1 MITTE
6 LHKLPLQDVRN
17 LYKEYLI
24 SNGKGQST
32 VQTYT
37 SDTFYLWNK
46 VGKEFFWEVVC
57 SDDFDNKAKSALL
70 EALTKNSSG
79 QVDDLVVGYV
89 AVLKMFRSFVID
101 YDGEID
107 TITDEEALKNFLLDI
122 DCLEQLNEWT
132 GKFNMFDILKIS
144 RAEIRHSNLLAW
156 LLTPYENHGLYD
168 SVIKG
173 VIQYAVTSMSNND
186 TDIFSTLLMDYR
198 SFDVLREWHHIDLLA
213 VSEQESHVL
222 CIENKIDTGEH
233 DNQLARYQKTVE
245 EAYPSSKYTKTF
257 IYLSPTGAESS
268 IPDTWISMSYGDI
281 VRIVENACKKTTLLP
296 EAELLINNYLDTIR
310 RDLVGDERIAK
321 ICAEIYSKHKRALDL
336 IFENKPD
343 RASDVADYFRNWGI
357 QKTKDGEIEI
367 VLDKCSKSY
376 TRFTTP
382 TMSSILPDAEEAT
395 SGWNTKNYYF
405 YEILNNNGGTEFYI
419 QISFSSKNIPDEL
432 RAICD
437 EINIHYP
444 SRQQKANW
452 QWRLPFRTKTVKID
466 VDTPEEKIHEL
477 LDKKFEEIKTFE
489 KTLKSK
495 MSK

>member
-89 AVLKMFRSFVID
+89 AVLKMFRSFVIE

-107 TITDEEALKNFLLDI
+107 TTTDEEALKNFLLDI

-173 VIQYAVTSMSNND
+173 VIQYAVTSLSNND
-186 TDIFSTLLMDYR
+186 TDIFSM
-198 SFDVLREWHHIDLLA
+198 
-213 VSEQESHVL
+213 
-222 CIENKIDTGEH
+222 
-233 DNQLARYQKTVE
+233 
-245 EAYPSSKYTKTF
+245 
-257 IYLSPTGAESS
+257 
-268 IPDTWISMSYGDI
+268 
-281 VRIVENACKKTTLLP
+281 LP
-296 EAELLINNYLDTIR
+296 
-310 RDLVGDERIAK
+310 
-321 ICAEIYSKHKRALDL
+321 
-336 IFENKPD
+336 
-343 RASDVADYFRNWGI
+343 
-357 QKTKDGEIEI
+357 
-367 VLDKCSKSY
+367 
-376 TRFTTP
+376 
-382 TMSSILPDAEEAT
+382 
-395 SGWNTKNYYF
+395 
-405 YEILNNNGGTEFYI
+405 
-419 QISFSSKNIPDEL
+419 
-432 RAICD
+432 
-437 EINIHYP
+437 
-444 SRQQKANW
+444 
-452 QWRLPFRTKTVKID
+452 
-466 VDTPEEKIHEL
+466 
-477 LDKKFEEIKTFE
+477 
-489 KTLKSK
+489 
-495 MSK
+495 